1 MVALHN
7 SSTLTFTLW
16 LCKQHKIYYPRHYK
30 IVQSQ
35 AGENTTLTWQ
45 NISVPS
51 GADRC
56 AFDPRNWIDHPIRP
70 SNPTIH
76 PSIHSTYCPD
86 YGLSQLTEQHIHS
99 NGQFRASVW
108 NSFSFFLSKIVIWNR
123 NSYTKK
129 YCLIYVQGDLV
140 RGKKLNICNVWGKKS

>member
-56 AFDPRNWIDHPIRP
+56 AFDPRNWIDHPSDHPIRP
-70 SNPTIH
+70 SIH
-76 PSIHSTYCPD
+76 PSTLPTVLIMAYPSWLSSTMD
-86 YGLSQLTEQHIHS
+86 NLEQAYETHF
-99 NGQFRASVW
+99 QVFW
-108 NSFSFFLSKIVIWNR
+108 SKIVIWNR